1 MPVLSSPK
9 RGDANIFA
17 GALRILKSGGIIAY
31 PTESSYALGVCAK
44 DEGAVK
50 KLFAL
55 KKRPA
60 DKPLPIIVGDRD
72 ILLSIVKKIT
82 DQAGDLMKRYWPGP
96 LTLIFEA
103 RDTLPLL
110 LTGGSGKVA
119 VRIPGP
125 GIALDMVRVL
135 KMPVTATSANP
146 SGGRPA
152 ITADEVL
159 EYFGDSVDLIID
171 AGAAPGGMPSTII
184 DITVCPPVLLRRGR
198 VVLD

>member
-1 MPVLSSPK
+1 MPVVSSPEK
-9 RGDANIFA
+9 GDGSIFA
-17 GALRILKSGGIIAY
+17 SALRILNSGGLIAY
-31 PTESSYALGVCAK
+31 PTESFYALGVCATH
-44 DEGAVK
+44 EGAVK

-72 ILLSIVKKIT
+72 VLMSIVKKVP

-103 RDTLPLL
+103 RDSIPPL

-119 VRIPGP
+119 VRVPGP
-125 GIALDMVRVL
+125 GIALDMVRML

-152 ITADEVL
+152 VTAGEVL

-171 AGAAPGGMPSTII
+171 SGITPGGMPSTIM
-184 DITVCPPVLLRRGR
+184 DITVCPPLLLRRGR